1 MKDEDNCDPA
11 YGTDWADTDI
21 MSVMGAAK
29 AGIPG
34 AVAQLEKWEKE
45 LLLSAIDP
53 ISTDKSADI
62 TKNNPNRDPRTG
74 QFTYGAGGPQS
85 GGSGGAGG
93 TEAETE
99 EATDYRGYHTAPR
112 REDGFGA
119 PATDIEEMMPD
130 FYERPNIYT
139 TGMPEAD
146 KESVSALM
154 RIKGK
159 PDAPVTIYRAVPK
172 GADEINPGDW
182 VTLSPTYAKQHLMS
196 NLEAGHVISQVIPA
210 SDLWFDGDSINE
222 FGYDPVSKGKSADIT
237 KNNPNRD
244 PRTGQFT
251 FGAGGPQSGGVGG
264 GEVGT
269 DAESLKEE
277 ALKRAESGK
286 EIDVTEFAEAPR
298 SYEADNAKMGEVI
311 KEQGW
316 SKPALVADPEEYEKL
331 KASGDFIEVHR
342 GGPKG
347 TTDGLTSG
355 DPWIG
360 DGNAG
365 PGTYVTTDIERATA
379 FASLSKMQ
387 TGDSE
392 VTTALIPKTML
403 EKAPGFSSSPE
414 NPLPSKWS
422 GKKRADYVVVA
433 ANGNGAY
440 ESSYESSA
448 DGDYVI
454 YNTSAMVIKGS

>member
-1 MKDEDNCDPA
+1 MSNF
-11 YGTDWADTDI
+11 TDQVGVINDYTNMPKFELQQRAIFGD
-21 MSVMGAAK
+21 AK
-29 AGIPG
+29 AERIYAERYGN
-34 AVAQLEKWEKE
+34 A
-45 LLLSAIDP
+45 S
-53 ISTDKSADI
+53 KSADI
-62 TKNNPNRDPRTG
+62 EKGNPNRDPKTG

-85 GGSGGAGG
+85 SGGGAGSG
-93 TEAETE
+93 EAEAE
-99 EATDYRGYHTAPR
+99 EDTDYRGYHTAPR

-146 KESVSALM
+146 KESVSVLM

-159 PDAPVTIYRAVPK
+159 PDAPVTIYRAVPESV
-172 GADEINPGDW
+172 DEINPGDW
-182 VTLSPTYAKQHLMS
+182 VTLSPSYAKSHLLS
-196 NLEAGHVISQVIPA
+196 NLEAGHVISQTIPA

-237 KNNPNRD
+237 KENPNRD

-251 FGAGGPQSGGVGG
+251 YGAGGPQSGGGSGG
-264 GEVGT
+264 AVGT

-433 ANGNGAY
+433 ASGNGAY

-448 DGDYVI
+448 DGDFVI
-454 YNTSAMVIKGS
+454 YNTSAMIIKGS

>member
-1 MKDEDNCDPA
+1 MAKNEPVDVVLNWLDYQNMPKFELQERALADDPEA
-11 YGTDWADTDI
+11 LRVYVKRFMTPT
-21 MSVMGAAK
+21 
-29 AGIPG
+29 
-34 AVAQLEKWEKE
+34 
-45 LLLSAIDP
+45 
-53 ISTDKSADI
+53 TKSADI
-62 TKNNPNRDPRTG
+62 EKGNPNRDPRTG
-74 QFTYGAGGPQS
+74 QFTFGAGGPQAE
-85 GGSGGAGG
+85 GGGAGG
-93 TEAETE
+93 AEAETE
-99 EATDYRGYHTAPR
+99 EDTNYRGYHTAPR

-159 PDAPVTIYRAVPK
+159 PDAPVTIYRAVPE
-172 GADEINPGDW
+172 GASEINPGDW

-251 FGAGGPQSGGVGG
+251 YGAGGPQSGGGGG

-298 SYEADNAKMGEVI
+298 SYEADNAKMGEII

-433 ANGNGAY
+433 ASGNGAY

-448 DGDYVI
+448 DGDFVI

>member
-1 MKDEDNCDPA
+1 MAKNEPVDVVLNWLDYQNMPKFELQERALADDPEA
-11 YGTDWADTDI
+11 LRVYVKRFMTPT
-21 MSVMGAAK
+21 
-29 AGIPG
+29 
-34 AVAQLEKWEKE
+34 
-45 LLLSAIDP
+45 
-53 ISTDKSADI
+53 TKSADI
-62 TKNNPNRDPRTG
+62 EKGNPNRDPRTG
-74 QFTYGAGGPQS
+74 QFTFGAGGPQAE
-85 GGSGGAGG
+85 GGGAGG
-93 TEAETE
+93 AEAETE
-99 EATDYRGYHTAPR
+99 EDTNYRGYHTAPR

-159 PDAPVTIYRAVPK
+159 PDAPVTIYRAVPE
-172 GADEINPGDW
+172 GASEINPGDW

-251 FGAGGPQSGGVGG
+251 YGAGGPQSGGVNGG
-264 GEVGT
+264 KVGT

-448 DGDYVI
+448 DGDFVI

>member
-1 MKDEDNCDPA
+1 MSNF
-11 YGTDWADTDI
+11 TDQVGVINDYTNMPKFELQQRAIFGD
-21 MSVMGAAK
+21 AK
-29 AGIPG
+29 AERIYAERYGNTSKG
-34 AVAQLEKWEKE
+34 
-45 LLLSAIDP
+45 
-53 ISTDKSADI
+53 ADI
-62 TKNNPNRDPRTG
+62 EKGNPNRDPRTG

-85 GGSGGAGG
+85 DGGGAGSG
-93 TEAETE
+93 EAEAE
-99 EATDYRGYHTAPR
+99 EDTDYRGYHTAPR

-159 PDAPVTIYRAVPK
+159 PDAPVTIYRAVPESV
-172 GADEINPGDW
+172 DEINPGDW
-182 VTLSPTYAKQHLMS
+182 VTLSPSYAKSHLLS
-196 NLEAGHVISQVIPA
+196 NLEAGHVISQTIPA

-237 KNNPNRD
+237 KENPNRD

-251 FGAGGPQSGGVGG
+251 YGAGGPQSGGGG
-264 GEVGT
+264 GGAVGT

-286 EIDVTEFAEAPR
+286 KIDVTEFAEAPR

-316 SKPALVADPEEYEKL
+316 SKPALVANPEEYEKL

-379 FASLSKMQ
+379 FASLSKMK

-433 ANGNGAY
+433 ASGNGAY

-448 DGDYVI
+448 DGDFVI